1 MTEEALTS
9 LAVEDTP
16 NPGTVSFT
24 PEPKEPVKPP
34 TAREAIEKSLEAI
47 EEKDGKIPEV
57 EDIREKKPDPK
68 AKEVKIEDKAVE
80 EKPKV
85 VEPKV
90 DLKQAVET
98 NDEAAPVDPPKPPSG
113 DRDINRAPDNFLPR
127 AKEKWA
133 DAPEEVRGEFYRA
146 LDNFEKGK
154 QEYHQDR
161 EFRKELKPFEEMAQQ
176 AGVTVKQA
184 LENYTAIDRLL
195 KQSPE
200 EGIERVL
207 KSVGISPV
215 DYAKHILGKEQQL
228 QQNPALAHT
237 QRLEQQVQQLTQQIQ
252 GFTQAQTQAQQ
263 QAAQQQAIQQVEN
276 TLFAEVRQ
284 QHPRFDELRPDVA
297 FFFNSDKLSSIVD
310 ERSRLFAAV
319 DMAERI
325 NPASQ
330 SHTTRSAQ
338 RPVNPAGE
346 KSIKGSLT
354 NGTDVY
360 AGKGVK
366 LSSREAIEAAM
377 NQLDIRS

>member
-24 PEPKEPVKPP
+24 PEPKEPPKPP

-85 VEPKV
+85 IEPKV
-90 DLKQAVET
+90 DLKQAAET
-98 NDEAAPVDPPKPPSG
+98 DDDAAPVDPPKPPSG

-207 KSVGISPV
+207 KSVGISPL

-237 QRLEQQVQQLTQQIQ
+237 QRLEQQVQQLSQQLQ
-252 GFTQAQTQAQQ
+252 GFTHAQTQAQQ

-325 NPASQ
+325 NPAPQ
-330 SHTTRSAQ
+330 SHNTRSAQ